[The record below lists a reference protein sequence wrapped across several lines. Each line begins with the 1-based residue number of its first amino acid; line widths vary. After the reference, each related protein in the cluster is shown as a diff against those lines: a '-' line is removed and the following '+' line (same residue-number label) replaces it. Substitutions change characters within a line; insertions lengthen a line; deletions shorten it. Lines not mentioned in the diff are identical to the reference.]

1 MVFLKGFAA
10 GLLII
15 VTLVAAN
22 NQILSTIKETT
33 LITITCTFQDP
44 MFIER
49 NWQFTSLQS

>member
-49 NWQFTSLQS
+49 N